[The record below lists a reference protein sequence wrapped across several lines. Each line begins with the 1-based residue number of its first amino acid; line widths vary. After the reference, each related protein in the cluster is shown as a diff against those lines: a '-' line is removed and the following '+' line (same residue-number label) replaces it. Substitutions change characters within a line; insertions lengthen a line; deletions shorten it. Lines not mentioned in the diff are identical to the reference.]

1 MGQSEY
7 WDSVAFVKTF
17 AHPFSFK
24 EFGKYVKKN
33 SRILDYG
40 CGYGR
45 SLRELSQQDYT
56 NLHGVDFSDQM
67 IQRGKKQYPYLNLI
81 KGDGRHIPFDDN
93 YFEAVVLFAVL
104 TCIVIT
110 EEQLHLI
117 NEIKRVL
124 KTGAIIYISDYLINT
139 DQRNIVRYNKF
150 KDKYGCYGVF
160 ELPEGALVKHH
171 SEKWIAQLTQP
182 FQRLCYKKFEVK
194 TMNNNRSNAF
204 QYIGQ
209 CCK

>member
-1 MGQSEY
+1 MEQSEY

-17 AHPFSFK
+17 NHHPVFE
-24 EFGKYVKKN
+24 EFGKYVKKS

-40 CGYGR
+40 CGYGQSMNEFSR
-45 SLRELSQQDYT
+45 QGYT
-56 NLHGVDFSDQM
+56 NLYGVDFSEQI
-67 IQRGKKQYPYLNLI
+67 IQRGKKENPHSNLI
-81 KGDGRHIPFDDN
+81 KNDGRHIPFDDN
-93 YFEAVVLFAVL
+93 YFDAVVLFAVL
-104 TCIVIT
+104 TCIAIADD
-110 EEQLHLI
+110 ELCLI

-124 KTGAIIYISDYLINT
+124 KASGILYISDLLINT

-150 KDKYGCYGVF
+150 KDKYDSYGVF
-160 ELPEGALVKHH
+160 ELPEGALLKHH

-182 FQRLCYKKFEVK
+182 FQHLWYKKFEVT
-194 TMNNNRSNAF
+194 TMNGNKSNAF